1 MDAKE
6 IRRNLYKVFRQTGIP
21 KDVIEEKAS
30 LKDDLFMDDVDMACF
45 LFYLE
50 TRFKVNVKN
59 EELSKLNSVGSTIH
73 YLQQHCA

>member
-1 MDAKE
+1 MNKKS

-21 KDVIEEKAS
+21 RNVIDEKAS
-30 LKDDLFMDDVDMACF
+30 LTDDLFMDDIDMACF

-50 TRFKVNVKN
+50 TRFKVEVKN
-59 EELSKLNSVGSTIH
+59 EEMNNLSSVGSTLN

>member
-1 MDAKE
+1 MNAKA
-6 IRRNLYKVFRQTGIP
+6 IRRNLYKVFRLTGIP
-21 KDVIEEKAS
+21 RNAIDERAS
-30 LKDDLFMDDVDMACF
+30 LTEDLFMDEVDKALF

-59 EELSKLNSVGSTIH
+59 EEMTYLQSVGSTIN